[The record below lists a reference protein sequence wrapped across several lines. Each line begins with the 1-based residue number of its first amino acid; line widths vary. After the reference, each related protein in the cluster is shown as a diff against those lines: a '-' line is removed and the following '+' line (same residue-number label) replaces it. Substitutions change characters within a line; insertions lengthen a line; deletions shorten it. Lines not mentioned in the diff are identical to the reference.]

1 MKRILITF
9 AIVLFV
15 FPLAKAQD
23 IKLNGTISAENNK
36 IKNVADPTDAQDAT
50 TKSYVD
56 SKINSFSGS
65 YNDLLNKPITI
76 TTNQANAITANNAKV
91 SFPGFGTT
99 LGTVLDG
106 STELFNG
113 NYDNLINKPVLFDG
127 QFSSLISKPT
137 TLADYGITDGLAIG
151 ATATRALAGN
161 TITITAQ
168 QASDIETNNSKISNI
183 QVDWNASTGES
194 AILNKP
200 TVYLKEEVDLL
211 FSQMQDQI
219 NSLQQKIQ
227 NLSPYS
233 VVAYEGFDY
242 DQGTTLYTK
251 NGGDGW
257 GEAWDNDQSSQ
268 SSFGVNKMHYIINS
282 SSSYGGVYNSSRR
295 SNMTYPNL
303 ESIGNYLGND
313 DQQTDIACF
322 SFRNLSETISSGVY
336 YVQFLVQFNDF
347 SDADAGG
354 ALNNFFILNQDVLEK
369 LVVRRKNGN
378 IFMAKT
384 KSSTDSADIV
394 DTGVALK
401 GASVAQF
408 VIIQIDY
415 DNNKTSIWV
424 DPELSSFDY
433 QNPSSPN
440 AFLNHI
446 FSFNRITLASQTKWD
461 FGAPTLFDEI
471 SVIMKN

>member
-1 MKRILITF
+1 MKKITLLLTG
-9 AIVLFV
+9 LFV
-15 FPLAKAQD
+15 FALANAQD
-23 IKLNGTISAENNK
+23 IKLKGDISAENNQ

-56 SKINSFSGS
+56 NTVNAFSGS

-76 TTNQANAITANNAKV
+76 TTDQANAITANNAKV

-99 LGTVLDG
+99 SGTVLEG
-106 STELFNG
+106 STELFTG
-113 NYDNLINKPVLFDG
+113 NYNDLLNKP
-127 QFSSLISKPT
+127 
-137 TLADYGITDGLAIG
+137 
-151 ATATRALAGN
+151 
-161 TITITAQ
+161 ITITTD
-168 QASDIETNNSKISNI
+168 QANAITANNAKISNI

-200 TVYLKEEVDLL
+200 TVYLKEEVDLMI
-211 FSQMQDQI
+211 SQMQDQI
-219 NSLQQKIQ
+219 NSLKQEIQ
-227 NLSPYS
+227 NLNPYS

-242 DQGTTLYTK
+242 DQGNTLYTK

-257 GEAWDNDQSSQ
+257 GEAWDNNLSAQN
-268 SSFGVNKMHYIINS
+268 SFGVVNMHYIINS
-282 SSSYGGVYNSSRR
+282 SSEYGGVYRSSRR
-295 SNMTYPNL
+295 SDMTYPNL

-313 DQQTDIACF
+313 DMQTDVACF

-354 ALNNFFILNQDVLEK
+354 ALNNYFILNEATSEK

-384 KSSTDSADIV
+384 KTSTDSADIV

-401 GASVAQF
+401 GASAAQF
-408 VIIQIDY
+408 VIIQIDF

-433 QNPSSPN
+433 VNPSSPN
-440 AFLNHI
+440 AFLNYT
-446 FSFNRITLASQTKWD
+446 FNFNRITLASQTKWD
-461 FGAPTLFDEI
+461 FGVPTLFDEI
-471 SVIMKN
+471 SVIKKN

>member
-1 MKRILITF
+1 MKKITLLLTG
-9 AIVLFV
+9 LFV
-15 FPLAKAQD
+15 FALANAQD
-23 IKLNGTISAENNK
+23 IKLKGDISAENNQ

-56 SKINSFSGS
+56 NTVNAFSGS

-76 TTNQANAITANNAKV
+76 TTDQANAITANNA
-91 SFPGFGTT
+91 
-99 LGTVLDG
+99 
-106 STELFNG
+106 
-113 NYDNLINKPVLFDG
+113 
-127 QFSSLISKPT
+127 
-137 TLADYGITDGLAIG
+137 
-151 ATATRALAGN
+151 
-161 TITITAQ
+161 
-168 QASDIETNNSKISNI
+168 KISNI

-211 FSQMQDQI
+211 LSQMQDQI
-219 NSLQQKIQ
+219 NSLKQEIQ
-227 NLSPYS
+227 NLNPYS

-242 DQGTTLYTK
+242 DQGNTLYTK

-257 GEAWDNDQSSQ
+257 GEAWDNNLSAQN
-268 SSFGVNKMHYIINS
+268 SFGVVNMHYIINS
-282 SSSYGGVYNSSRR
+282 SSEYGGVYRSSRR
-295 SNMTYPNL
+295 SDMTYPNL

-313 DQQTDIACF
+313 DMQTDVACF

-354 ALNNFFILNQDVLEK
+354 ALNNYFILNEATSEK

-384 KSSTDSADIV
+384 KTSTDSADIV

-401 GASVAQF
+401 GASAAQF
-408 VIIQIDY
+408 VIIQIDF

-433 QNPSSPN
+433 VNPSSPN
-440 AFLNHI
+440 AFLSYT

-461 FGAPTLFDEI
+461 FGVPTLFDEI
-471 SVIMKN
+471 SVIKKN